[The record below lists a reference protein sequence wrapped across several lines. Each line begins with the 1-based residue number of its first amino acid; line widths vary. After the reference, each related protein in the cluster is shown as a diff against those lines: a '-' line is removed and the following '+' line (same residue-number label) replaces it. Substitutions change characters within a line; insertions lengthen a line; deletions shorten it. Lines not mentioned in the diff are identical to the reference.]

1 MIMLAQDNGLTR
13 QCQYCNVK
21 PADHSE
27 KRVGSTNSESKCKM
41 RAVLDFLT
49 AELWTTSCQYLHIS
63 YLCHWYLNHM
73 FFTIPSSDRQVSPS
87 SKYKIQP
94 FQRYSCQFFLKVCML
109 WFNFK
114 LCTISIFLHF
124 MVCWFM
130 IARIKKNNNKLIQLE
145 FIESQHI
152 QPLMHPFQHLNLLKT
167 LIKFMFC

>member
-1 MIMLAQDNGLTR
+1 MTCVQVRSVPKQVILGSLWNNGWGGMHNELKENDHVSPDSGLTR
-13 QCQYCNVK
+13 ECQQHYVK

-27 KRVGSTNSESKCKM
+27 KRVGSKNSESKCKM
-41 RAVLDFLT
+41 RPVLDFLT

-63 YLCHWYLNHM
+63 YLCNWYLNHM

-130 IARIKKNNNKLIQLE
+130 IACIKK
-145 FIESQHI
+145 
-152 QPLMHPFQHLNLLKT
+152 
-167 LIKFMFC
+167 